1 MLIMVFSMST
11 TVFAAASKSY
21 QLDDLGMS
29 IDIPSEYVT
38 FTRNISDSDP
48 NLATYGLTKKDL
60 SDLMNTR
67 TSILMPGIKMLPL
80 KSS

>member
-1 MLIMVFSMST
+1 MKKLYSFVLMLIMVLSMST
-11 TVFAAASKSY
+11 TVFAASSKSY

-48 NLATYGLTKKDL
+48 NLATYGLTKK
-60 SDLMNTR
+60 
-67 TSILMPGIKMLPL
+67 
-80 KSS
+80 